1 MTEQSLC
8 PCFLPCR
15 LLAAIA
21 AFLSVGLLAAAEVEK
36 PKPLRYLRPEKNKF
50 VLESEITET
59 RNQDGAI
66 YVSLTDRG
74 REKMTLTLRFD
85 NDRHL
90 KSAEAVQEAGE
101 SKHRALLTLKGTN
114 AKLSKIKG
122 IVEFQV
128 AADPIVTTAP
138 DWSDIFQ
145 LVRRYDGKKGG
156 RQEFT
161 GLWIHPVRDHLVL
174 KFRIER
180 VGETVIR
187 AAGRKIALNE
197 YRIRLRSGD
206 YLAWADADRR
216 VYKLFP
222 AGQPKAVQLDDS
234 SVGAQDAAQTAESG
248 RLAGPVLAEQDQDLA
263 LGHLEVDIRH
273 RMGGAEA
280 LEEAR
285 DADHGRR
292 IFRARRGRPV

>member
-8 PCFLPCR
+8 ACFLPCR

-156 RQEFT
+156 KQEFT
-161 GLWIHPVRDHLVL
+161 GLWIHPMRDHLIL
-174 KFRIER
+174 KFRIEHIGGTA
-180 VGETVIR
+180 VR
-187 AAGRKIALNE
+187 AAGRKIALDQ

-206 YLAWADADRR
+206 YLTWADADGR

-222 AGQPKAVQLDDS
+222 AGQPKAV
-234 SVGAQDAAQTAESG
+234 V
-248 RLAGPVLAEQDQDLA
+248 VLE
-263 LGHLEVDIRH
+263 GF
-273 RMGGAEA
+273 
-280 LEEAR
+280 EEAT
-285 DADHGRR
+285 AKLGLQE
-292 IFRARRGRPV
+292 